1 MKIYLLVNL
10 EQFVNKL
17 TIATT
22 KDTISNRFEQIL
34 NRFQNL
40 PVVINNL
47 EAKASLKIRKML
59 YLSQKWI
66 IWEHH

>member
-1 MKIYLLVNL
+1 MKIYLLVVL

-47 EAKASLKIRKML
+47 EAKVSLKIRKML
-59 YLSQKWI
+59 YLSQSWI
-66 IWEHH
+66 IWEYH